1 MLSFASFRQAHTKT
15 IDEMKKRRLMLRFY
29 LLVPIMI
36 IIFHQLKN
44 IRHCL
49 VKFSKRRK
57 AKALNHKLSEEVK
70 EAKK

>member
-1 MLSFASFRQAHTKT
+1 
-15 IDEMKKRRLMLRFY
+15 MLRFY

-49 VKFSKRRK
+49 VKFSKEE